1 MNSTLLAIGRILAS
15 ILFINGGIAHFT
27 KVGAMT
33 GYAQYKKVPA
43 AKLSVLLSGLVIL
56 VGGLFVFF
64 GVWVDLGAIL
74 IVLFLLSSGVLFH
87 NFWKETDATAKQNES
102 IAFFK
107 NVAIAGALLIVVGL
121 TYKHGSTVDLGWS
134 ISKAHVLLWK

>member
-1 MNSTLLAIGRILAS
+1 MNSTLLAIGRVLAS
-15 ILFINGGIAHFT
+15 LLFINGGIAHFT

-74 IVLFLLSSGVLFH
+74 IVLFLISSALIFH
-87 NFWKETDATAKQNES
+87 TFWKETDATAKQNES
-102 IAFFK
+102 IGFFK
-107 NVAIAGALLIVVGL
+107 NLAIAGALLIVVGL
-121 TYKHGSTVDLGWS
+121 TYKNGAHVDLGWS